1 VGFIT
6 RKAQAEVPS
15 DILGNL
21 LLVSSTEHDRLTHAK
36 NLLLFSS
43 LARRALCHFE
53 RMIPG
58 TSHFQKFKI

>member
-36 NLLLFSS
+36 NLLLFIF
-43 LARRALCHFE
+43 LPWPDVHCV
-53 RMIPG
+53 
-58 TSHFQKFKI
+58 TSNA